1 MRSSDDLDSNSN
13 SNRSSS
19 SHRAFY
25 FKSENVR
32 KGLLSSSSS
41 SRYDRDRSAEED
53 RESSRSV
60 RKRLDHDSEGFDRRK
75 GFERSRDLVSS
86 PRSGYGGDRD
96 RIHRSESFGGA
107 RREFPKGFRSERD
120 RSRREGSVSSWR
132 RFGSKEFEE
141 GRGSRGELEGRGN
154 VRRDVKSPN
163 CSKESGS
170 EQSRIRSP
178 RGVREGKSPTW
189 SKESGSEQ
197 SKIKSPTG
205 LKGGKSPTWSK
216 DSGSER
222 SKSVEVKK
230 AEELQ
235 AESGSSSEMEE
246 GELEPEPEALPCG
259 GLDSDH
265 KENESEDPVED
276 ANANVEVEGK
286 AVSENEAEVKN
297 EIASEGKTEAGSPS
311 SHETEKDAGKEVDEM
326 SDCEKVSNDRMSGS
340 GDAIED
346 GVGENNG
353 GNKEEECFRE
363 NSSGK
368 EEEAGKEEFVEKI
381 LPLEE
386 DQKER
391 KARKDIDLEV
401 AVRDIDLTE
410 PSKEA
415 AGENGVPEVNLTLLS
430 AGFKDKGKSVAV
442 SPSDVD
448 DSTEER
454 VWMERELRDPLT
466 CRDADMEGPST
477 RGFELFSSSPVKK
490 SERSDQSGAN
500 KHKDEKLSLEPLD
513 LSLSL
518 PDVLLPIASHDAIP
532 AAPGSPSYTRSVQS
546 LSNTFLTNSDGFTAS
561 MSFSGSQHFVHNPS
575 CSLTHNS
582 LDNYEQSVGSRPIFQ
597 GIDQISHGAWQGQT
611 SNEPKHK
618 EVPLY
623 SRMLMNGNGSLHHS
637 QAAEG
642 VRNGNSR
649 QGQHLKAEGSSKLP
663 IGLDRQLSFQKQL
676 SGVQPWHHND
686 VRSPSQSIGSRE
698 TGKEYSKDKEVL
710 REKNGGSLYR
720 SGSFKDQE
728 QLPIGGADFVETII
742 ARIVSEPMHVMA
754 RRFHD
759 MTAQSIACLKD
770 SVREI
775 MLNADKIMQLS
786 AIQKALGNRSDITLE
801 MLSKSHRAHLE
812 ILVAL
817 KTGLEDFLQQNSSI
831 PSSELG
837 EIFLNLRCRNL
848 NCRSPL
854 PVDECECKICVQKK
868 GFCSACMCLVCS
880 KFDMASNTC
889 SWVGCDV
896 CFHWCHADCG
906 LRESFIRNGRGEA
919 GAQGT
924 AEMQFHCLACDH
936 PSEMFGFVK
945 DVFQNCARDWSAE
958 TLSRELEYVK
968 RIFRPSEDVRG
979 RKLHDI
985 ADQMLARLAFNSQI
999 HLPEI
1004 YNYIMSFLTESDS
1017 AKFVHT
1023 PLSGKELPASNFP
1036 GKEIPN
1042 KNQVQAHNGT
1052 AGTSQEATWRNSAYS
1067 EKSPQLE
1074 RASSLLPSFDYER
1087 NDKRTMDTELQRN
1100 AQKDPVFDELESI
1113 VRIKQAE
1120 AKMFQSR
1127 ADDAR
1132 REAEGLRRIAVAKNE
1147 KIEEEYTSR
1156 IAKLRLVETEEMRK
1170 QKLEE
1175 LHSLE
1180 RAHREYYN
1188 MKMRMEEDIKDLLL
1202 KMEATKR
1209 NLAI

>member
-1 MRSSDDLDSNSN
+1 MAVDIAGTLTPVNIRRKFLPFSPALALWMKRMRSSDDLDSNSN

-141 GRGSRGELEGRGN
+141 GRGSR
-154 VRRDVKSPN
+154 
-163 CSKESGS
+163 ESGS

-286 AVSENEAEVKN
+286 AVSENVAEVKN

-353 GNKEEECFRE
+353 GNKEEECSRE

-448 DSTEER
+448 DSAGE
-454 VWMERELRDPLT
+454 
-466 CRDADMEGPST
+466 
-477 RGFELFSSSPVKK
+477 SSPVKK

-742 ARIVSEPMHVMA
+742 ARIVSEPMH
-754 RRFHD
+754 
-759 MTAQSIACLKD
+759 
-770 SVREI
+770 
-775 MLNADKIMQLS
+775 LS

-854 PVDECECKICVQKK
+854 PVDEFGLGVMFVFIGAMLIVAYENH
-868 GFCSACMCLVCS
+868 SLE
-880 KFDMASNTC
+880 MA
-889 SWVGCDV
+889 VV
-896 CFHWCHADCG
+896 KLG
-906 LRESFIRNGRGEA
+906 LKE
-919 GAQGT
+919 
-924 AEMQFHCLACDH
+924 
-936 PSEMFGFVK
+936 
-945 DVFQNCARDWSAE
+945 VFQNFARDWSAE

-1067 EKSPQLE
+1067 EKSPQVAE
-1074 RASSLLPSFDYER
+1074 KCS
-1087 NDKRTMDTELQRN
+1087 
-1100 AQKDPVFDELESI
+1100 KDPVFDELESI

>member
-32 KGLLSSSSS
+32 KGLLSSSSDLNGPGIWFHRPGVGTEAIEIGFTGRRALVGRGGS
-41 SRYDRDRSAEED
+41 FRR
-53 RESSRSV
+53 
-60 RKRLDHDSEGFDRRK
+60 GFDRKGIDRGEKEAFLRGGDLGVRNLRK
-75 GFERSRDLVSS
+75 G
-86 PRSGYGGDRD
+86 
-96 RIHRSESFGGA
+96 
-107 RREFPKGFRSERD
+107 
-120 RSRREGSVSSWR
+120 EGV
-132 RFGSKEFEE
+132 E
-141 GRGSRGELEGRGN
+141 
-154 VRRDVKSPN
+154 
-163 CSKESGS
+163 
-170 EQSRIRSP
+170 
-178 RGVREGKSPTW
+178 SPTW

-286 AVSENEAEVKN
+286 AVSENVAEVKN

-353 GNKEEECFRE
+353 GNKEEECSRE

-448 DSTEER
+448 DSAEER

-710 REKNGGSLYR
+710 REKNG
-720 SGSFKDQE
+720 
-728 QLPIGGADFVETII
+728 ADFVETII

-868 GFCSACMCLVCS
+868 
-880 KFDMASNTC
+880 
-889 SWVGCDV
+889 
-896 CFHWCHADCG
+896 
-906 LRESFIRNGRGEA
+906 A

-945 DVFQNCARDWSAE
+945 EVFQNFARDWSAE

-1087 NDKRTMDTELQRN
+1087 NDKRTMETELQRN

>member
-1 MRSSDDLDSNSN
+1 MKRMRSSDDLDSNSN

-19 SHRAFY
+19 SHRVFY
-25 FKSENVR
+25 LKSENAR
-32 KGLLSSSSS
+32 KGLLSTSSS

-86 PRSGYGGDRD
+86 PRGGYGGDRD
-96 RIHRSESFGGA
+96 RIHRSESFGGT

-141 GRGSRGELEGRGN
+141 GRGSRSELEGRGST
-154 VRRDVKSPN
+154 RRDVKSPN

-178 RGVREGKSPTW
+178 KGVREGKSPTW

-197 SKIKSPTG
+197 SKLKSPQG

-235 AESGSSSEMEE
+235 ADSGSSSEMEE
-246 GELEPEPEALPCG
+246 GELEPEPEALPCD
-259 GLDSDH
+259 GLDLDH
-265 KENESEDPVED
+265 KENESDDPVEE
-276 ANANVEVEGK
+276 ANANIVIEGV
-286 AVSENEAEVKN
+286 AVSENEAEAKN
-297 EIASEGKTEAGSPS
+297 EIDSEAKIKAGPPLSK
-311 SHETEKDAGKEVDEM
+311 ETGKDAEKEAHEI
-326 SDCEKVSNDRMSGS
+326 SDSEKVSNDRMSGS

-346 GVGENNG
+346 GVDENDGSN
-353 GNKEEECFRE
+353 NEEECSQD
-363 NSSGK
+363 NSIP
-368 EEEAGKEEFVEKI
+368 EEEAGKEELVEKT
-381 LPLEE
+381 LPLVEN
-386 DQKER
+386 QKEQ
-391 KARKDIDLEV
+391 KVHKDIDLEV
-401 AVRDIDLTE
+401 AVGDIDLTE
-410 PSKEA
+410 TGNQD
-415 AGENGVPEVNLTLLS
+415 AGGNGAPEVNLTLLS

-448 DSTEER
+448 DSAEER
-454 VWMERELRDPLT
+454 VWMERELRNSLT
-466 CRDADMEGPST
+466 CQDADMGGPST

-490 SERSDQSGAN
+490 PERSDQSGAN

-518 PDVLLPIASHDAIP
+518 PDVLLPIASNDAIP
-532 AAPGSPSYTRSVQS
+532 AAPGSPTYTRSVQS
-546 LSNTFLTNSDGFTAS
+546 LSNTFVTNSDGFTAS

-582 LDNYEQSVGSRPIFQ
+582 LDNYEHSVGSRPIFQ
-597 GIDQISHGAWQGQT
+597 GIDQISQGAWQGQT

-623 SRMLMNGNGSLHHS
+623 SRILMNGNGSLHQS
-637 QAAEG
+637 QVAEG

-649 QGQHLKAEGSSKLP
+649 QGYHLKAEGSSKLP

-676 SGVQPWHHND
+676 SGVQPWQHND

-698 TGKEYSKDKEVL
+698 TGKECKDKEVS

-728 QLPIGGADFVETII
+728 QIIGADFVETII
-742 ARIVSEPMHVMA
+742 ARVVSEPIHVMA

-759 MTAQSIACLKD
+759 MTPQSIALLKE

-775 MLNADKIMQLS
+775 MLNPDKIVQLS
-786 AIQKALGNRSDITLE
+786 AIQKALGNRSDITLD
-801 MLSKSHRAHLE
+801 MLSKSHLAHLQ

-817 KTGLEDFLQQNSSI
+817 KTGQEDFLQKSSSI
-831 PSSELG
+831 SSSDLG
-837 EIFLNLRCRNL
+837 EIFLNLRCRNP
-848 NCRSPL
+848 NCRSAL
-854 PVDECECKICVQKK
+854 PVDECDCKICVQKK

-896 CFHWCHADCG
+896 CLHWCHADCG
-906 LRESFIRNGRGEA
+906 LRESYIRNGRGEA
-919 GAQGT
+919 GVQGT
-924 AEMQFHCLACDH
+924 AEMQFHCLACNH

-945 DVFQNCARDWSAE
+945 EVFQNFARDWSAE

-985 ADQMLARLAFNSQI
+985 ADQMLARLAFSSQI

-1004 YNYIMSFLTESDS
+1004 YNYIMGFLTGE
-1017 AKFVHT
+1017 
-1023 PLSGKELPASNFP
+1023 LSSSYNSCFCSVPYILICG
-1036 GKEIPN
+1036 PN
-1042 KNQVQAHNGT
+1042 TLVLV
-1052 AGTSQEATWRNSAYS
+1052 W
-1067 EKSPQLE
+1067 
-1074 RASSLLPSFDYER
+1074 
-1087 NDKRTMDTELQRN
+1087 
-1100 AQKDPVFDELESI
+1100 
-1113 VRIKQAE
+1113 
-1120 AKMFQSR
+1120 
-1127 ADDAR
+1127 
-1132 REAEGLRRIAVAKNE
+1132 LR
-1147 KIEEEYTSR
+1147 Y
-1156 IAKLRLVETEEMRK
+1156 
-1170 QKLEE
+1170 
-1175 LHSLE
+1175 
-1180 RAHREYYN
+1180 
-1188 MKMRMEEDIKDLLL
+1188 
-1202 KMEATKR
+1202 
-1209 NLAI
+1209 